1 MVLPFL
7 YIMTHPT
14 DSYSNGFS
22 NQAQLWIFLK
32 IFVLIFAVRKDMKGA
47 TSCRKNLFHFLTIL
61 SFNHKGEYVFSKSLT
76 PLGFCRH
83 HLQHPNK
90 SIYWKPSNSVQF
102 NVWESSDS
110 RWVMIVFK
118 YGLHSFKLMIISL
131 VLVKISQKQQ
141 LILELS

>member
-1 MVLPFL
+1 MVSPIRLNSGYSWKYLFWFCCEKRYEGCYILQKKSIPFFN
-7 YIMTHPT
+7 Y
-14 DSYSNGFS
+14 
-22 NQAQLWIFLK
+22 
-32 IFVLIFAVRKDMKGA
+32 LIIQSQRGA
-47 TSCRKNLFHFLTIL
+47 C
-61 SFNHKGEYVFSKSLT
+61 VFSKSLT

-131 VLVKISQKQQ
+131 VLVEISQKQQ